1 MEEQAQFLE
10 GNPDSQVKN
19 AETNITENKKIE
31 LNTIHGEG
39 SASEDL
45 EDLSEIPSILL
56 PGRNKTLYLSKPVD
70 DIIYEFKLY
79 SKCIFNKDFKS
90 IRFTDGSV
98 VARPVNTPFRVGY
111 EVFICSRGRP
121 EALGKKLT
129 FLGVFLNNK
138 KNPQYCSALLLDEQM
153 FQMHQRLKNSSE
165 TNDFSIKVFRI
176 TPIDLVAKVPGGKE
190 FSTENSTLIDE
201 AGSYAAVY
209 FADFLQKKKLL
220 NDLDFLEL
228 KVKTE
233 PTKKSSRI
241 LLAKKQ
247 NSELLLNTPDLSPLD
262 SGLKFPTT
270 PSLGVNVIDINQLFG
285 GNKPTPPFVRKIT
298 QKLSASVSAQITK
311 SLTTNTSLERE
322 QKKSA
327 KLSNENKSLKAK
339 IAEQAAIIQSLQKT
353 AEFDVQA
360 QSARHISTAAK
371 LKFISPEAT
380 GYSQPTSDHNSSS
393 QFSISDSSAT
403 DTEDSESERAHTKK
417 KNKNK
422 KGDSESCSESEQE
435 KKKKKKNKKL
445 DSESSSESEKE
456 MKKRKKNKRKCV
468 DSEFSSES
476 EEEKTKKKKNK
487 HKHKHKKNTSN
498 KKHSLNNKLCKKKQR
513 KHT

>member
-1 MEEQAQFLE
+1 
-10 GNPDSQVKN
+10 
-19 AETNITENKKIE
+19 
-31 LNTIHGEG
+31 
-39 SASEDL
+39 
-45 EDLSEIPSILL
+45 
-56 PGRNKTLYLSKPVD
+56 
-70 DIIYEFKLY
+70 
-79 SKCIFNKDFKS
+79 
-90 IRFTDGSV
+90 
-98 VARPVNTPFRVGY
+98 
-111 EVFICSRGRP
+111 
-121 EALGKKLT
+121 
-129 FLGVFLNNK
+129 
-138 KNPQYCSALLLDEQM
+138 M
-153 FQMHQRLKNSSE
+153 FQMHQTLKNSSE
-165 TNDFSIKVFRI
+165 TNNFSIKVFRI
-176 TPIDLVAKVPGGKE
+176 TALIDLVAKVPGGKE

-209 FADFLQKKKLL
+209 FAYFLQKKKLL

-339 IAEQAAIIQSLQKT
+339 ITEQAAIIRSLQKFKT

-403 DTEDSESERAHTKK
+403 NTEDSESERDHTKK

-456 MKKRKKNKRKCV
+456 MKKRKKNKRNCV

-487 HKHKHKKNTSN
+487 HKHMHKKNTSN